1 MSIERVSVDRQVL
14 PDLLLDQ
21 IKAHMR
27 VEHARDDALIRVY
40 IAAAVGLIESKCNV
54 NLDPAEY
61 VVTGDEVHQSPTQV
75 AWRGGA
81 ARWTLPQHNVRSFT
95 MQDSSA
101 FDAADITDDYTLW
114 NADFGGSASS
124 YLVSVGVGPSWRN
137 VPSQAVLE
145 LQVGILDAA
154 DLAPGFFALIARLSG
169 SMYENREASSALWA
183 DTFADELVA
192 LWRPSA

>member
-61 VVTGDEVHQSPTQV
+61 VVTGDELRHSPTTY

-81 ARWTLPQHNVRSFT
+81 ARWTLPQNNVRAFT
-95 MQDSSA
+95 MHDSSA
-101 FDAADITDDYTLW
+101 TDAADISAEFTLW

-124 YLVSVGVGPSWRN
+124 YLVGAATSTARA
-137 VPSQAVLE
+137 VPSQAVLALE
-145 LQVGILDAA
+145 VGILDAD